1 MDCATRFEE
10 LTHERDVVLD
20 EDLAALQRLPE
31 RTRIERY
38 NEIKGKEESF
48 VWEFGQ
54 ECPDFLTDAE
64 TDRVRG
70 RFRLARLLVA
80 ASFYGDDGDTVP
92 RAMGDDF
99 IDAELQAVVD
109 FDRYKQFDALTESQI
124 EGKIRRM
131 EGEVYDLV
139 TEYTSTQIADMDE
152 LVENPDVQQDL
163 IERLVARYETRRE
176 KIRHGFFVYVETHG
190 LEHMV
195 EAIEEAVTAVT
206 DAADER
212 ERIHEE
218 LQSELHDLAETVDE
232 RLDRQ
237 HRELESELQAL
248 EGQLASEQV
257 DPETL
262 REELERVTTATASA
276 DSGEEGSDAD
286 SVTGELSARI
296 DRTTELGQRIEVEIE
311 DLEAV
316 RESAREEAAAELRDE
331 AVALVEDELDELREQ
346 RTEIRQ
352 EVDRLER
359 ERDRVE
365 AARDSLE
372 QRQERLQERVDQ
384 VERSFDA
391 EGGIEGDDVVTATM
405 ARVLELDYL
414 GRFDISMSDVET
426 IRTRDGEFDVPE
438 GYWGG
443 RSERRSDRATV
454 VSLLDGGDPEEY
466 PTNALSRYEITSGRY
481 LGLSS
486 TTETMIEA
494 RVLAD
499 LEAFATNGFDA
510 SPATLED
517 LLSVVNEAVYAA
529 EEGDHGY
536 LLAVASPTGWSDR
549 VREQVA
555 SDDLARSRYS
565 ERVSLCLVDL
575 QDGSLV
581 YDDTDPVVRENAAL
595 FAPPVDD
602 ERVEACIDL
611 VRREYVD
618 NVAHESVLL
627 ADIVDDHGFDAP
639 VVKRAFNR
647 LEDEGAGEQLYLD
660 ELGLS
665 LECGT

>member
-10 LTHERDVVLD
+10 LRHERDLVLD

-38 NEIKGKEESF
+38 NEIKGDEESF
-48 VWEFGQ
+48 VREFSR
-54 ECPDFLTDAE
+54 ECPAFLTDDE
-64 TDRVRG
+64 TDRARG
-70 RFRLARLLVA
+70 QFRLARLLLA
-80 ASFYGDDGDTVP
+80 ASFYADDGDSVP
-92 RAMGDDF
+92 RAMASDF
-99 IDAELQAVVD
+99 VEAELQAVVD

-131 EGEVYDLV
+131 DGEVYDLV
-139 TEYTSTQIADMDE
+139 TEYTSTQIANMDE

-163 IERLVARYETRRE
+163 IERLVSRYEERRE

-212 ERIHEE
+212 ERVREE
-218 LQSELHDLAETVDE
+218 LRSELDAVAETVDD

-237 HRELESELQAL
+237 YREIESELRELESR
-248 EGQLASEQV
+248 LASREA
-257 DPETL
+257 DSETARSDADRL
-262 REELERVTTATASA
+262 AT
-276 DSGEEGSDAD
+276 DSGETATEVAAASE
-286 SVTGELSARI
+286 ELSAHI
-296 DRTTELGQRIEVEIE
+296 DRTTELGQRIEVEID

-316 RESAREEAAAELRDE
+316 KETAREEAMDELQDE
-331 AVALVEDELDELREQ
+331 AVALVEDELDALRDQ
-346 RTEIRQ
+346 REEIRT

-359 ERDRVE
+359 ERERVE

-372 QRQERLQERVDQ
+372 QRQESLEERVAD
-384 VERSFDA
+384 VEQSFE
-391 EGGIEGDDVVTATM
+391 EGGIEGGDVVTATM
-405 ARVLELDYL
+405 ARMLELDYL
-414 GRFDISMSDVET
+414 GRFDISMAEAET
-426 IRTRDGEFDVPE
+426 IHTRDGEFDVPD
-438 GYWGG
+438 GYWEG
-443 RSERRSDRATV
+443 RSERRSERASV
-454 VSLLDGGDPEEY
+454 VALLDGGDPEEY

-486 TTETMIEA
+486 TTETMVEA

-510 SPATLED
+510 SPATLDD
-517 LLSVVNEAVYAA
+517 LLGVVNEAVYAA
-529 EEGDHGY
+529 EEGEHGY
-536 LLAVASPTGWSDR
+536 LLAVASPTGWSER

-555 SDDLARSRYS
+555 ADDLARSRYS

-581 YDDTDPVVRENAAL
+581 YDDSDPVVRENADL

-611 VRREYVD
+611 VRREYVED
-618 NVAHESVLL
+618 VAHESVLL
-627 ADIVDDHGFDAP
+627 TDVVDDHGFDAP

-647 LEDEGAGEQLYLD
+647 LEDGGAGDQLYLD

>member
-54 ECPDFLTDAE
+54 ECPEFLTDAE
-64 TDRVRG
+64 TDHVRG
-70 RFRLARLLVA
+70 QFRLARLLIA
-80 ASFYGDDGDTVP
+80 ASFYADDGDTLP
-92 RAMGDDF
+92 RAMSDDF
-99 IDAELQAVVD
+99 VAAELQAVVD

-139 TEYTSTQIADMDE
+139 TEYTSTQIADMDD
-152 LVENPDVQQDL
+152 LIENPDVQQDL
-163 IERLVARYETRRE
+163 IERLVDRYEERRE

-206 DAADER
+206 DAAEER
-212 ERIHEE
+212 EQIQAE
-218 LQSELHDLAETVDE
+218 LRSELDDLAETVDE

-237 HRELESELQAL
+237 HRDIEAELQDI
-248 EGQLASEQV
+248 EGQLASQGV

-262 REELERVTTATASA
+262 RAELERVTTATGSPDAGESDDGADPVSA
-276 DSGEEGSDAD
+276 
-286 SVTGELSARI
+286 ELGARI
-296 DRTTELGQRIEVEIE
+296 ERTTELGERLEVQID

-316 RESAREEAAAELRDE
+316 RETAREAAADELREE
-331 AVALVEDELDELREQ
+331 AVALVEDELEELTDQRE
-346 RTEIRQ
+346 EIRTAV
-352 EVDRLER
+352 ERLER
-359 ERDRVE
+359 EREQVE
-365 AARDSLE
+365 AEREALEARQQTLE
-372 QRQERLQERVDQ
+372 QRVDE
-384 VERSFDA
+384 VEQSFDG
-391 EGGIEGDDVVTATM
+391 EGGVEGEDAVTATM

-414 GRFDISMSDVET
+414 GRFDISMTEAET

-438 GYWGG
+438 GYWDG
-443 RSERRSDRATV
+443 RSERRSERATV

-466 PTNALSRYEITSGRY
+466 PTNALSRYEITAGRY

-486 TTETMIEA
+486 TTETLIEA

-499 LEAFATNGFDA
+499 LEAFAANGFDA
-510 SPATLED
+510 SPATLDD

-536 LLAVASPTGWSDR
+536 LLSVASPTGWSDR

-555 SDDLARSRYS
+555 SADLARSRYS

-581 YDDTDPVVRENAAL
+581 YDDSDPVVRENADL

-602 ERVEACIDL
+602 ERVAACIDL

-618 NVAHESVLL
+618 DVAHESVLL
-627 ADIVDDHGFDAP
+627 TDVADDHGFDAP

>member
-38 NEIKGKEESF
+38 NEIKGDEETF
-48 VWEFGQ
+48 VREFGR
-54 ECPDFLTDAE
+54 ECPAFLTDAE
-64 TDRVRG
+64 TDRARG
-70 RFRLARLLVA
+70 QFRLARLLVA
-80 ASFYGDDGDTVP
+80 ASFYADDGDTVP
-92 RAMGDDF
+92 RAMAGDF
-99 IDAELQAVVD
+99 IEAELQAVVD

-131 EGEVYDLV
+131 DGEVYDLV
-139 TEYTSTQIADMDE
+139 TEYTSTQIANMDE

-163 IERLVARYETRRE
+163 IERLVDRYEERRE

-212 ERIHEE
+212 ERVRDE
-218 LQSELHDLAETVDE
+218 LRAQLDDFAETVDE

-237 HRELESELQAL
+237 YRQFESEIRDI
-248 EGQLASEQV
+248 EGKLASQQV
-257 DPETL
+257 DPETVRAEL
-262 REELERVTTATASA
+262 DRLATGGEETATEVVAAS
-276 DSGEEGSDAD
+276 E
-286 SVTGELSARI
+286 ELSARI
-296 DRTTELGQRIEVEIE
+296 DRTTELGQRIEVEID
-311 DLEAV
+311 DLEGV
-316 RESAREEAAAELRDE
+316 RERAHEEAMDELRDE
-331 AVALVEDELDELREQ
+331 AVALVEDELDALRDQ
-346 RTEIRQ
+346 REEIRT

-359 ERDRVE
+359 ERERVE

-372 QRQERLQERVDQ
+372 QRQESLEERVAD
-384 VERSFDA
+384 VERSFD
-391 EGGIEGDDVVTATM
+391 EGGIEGGDVVTATT
-405 ARVLELDYL
+405 ARMLELDYL
-414 GRFDISMSDVET
+414 GRFDISMAEAET
-426 IRTRDGEFDVPE
+426 VHTRDGEFDVPE
-438 GYWGG
+438 GYWEG
-443 RSERRSDRATV
+443 RSERRSERASV
-454 VSLLDGGDPEEY
+454 VALLDGGDPEEY

-481 LGLSS
+481 LGLAS
-486 TTETMIEA
+486 TTETTIEA

-499 LEAFATNGFDA
+499 IEAFATNGFDA
-510 SPATLED
+510 SPATLDD
-517 LLSVVNEAVYAA
+517 LLGVVNEAVYAA
-529 EEGDHGY
+529 EDGEFEY
-536 LLAVASPTGWSDR
+536 VLALASPTGWSER

-555 SDDLARSRYS
+555 DDDLARSRYS
-565 ERVSLCLVDL
+565 KRVSLCLVDL
-575 QDGSLV
+575 QDGALV
-581 YDDTDPVVRENAAL
+581 YDDSDPVIRENADL

-602 ERVEACIDL
+602 ERVRECTDL

-618 NVAHESVLL
+618 AVAHESVLL
-627 ADIVDDHGFDAP
+627 ADVVDDHGFDAP
-639 VVKRAFNR
+639 VVKRAFTH